1 MACSNSE
8 TRTALPLSGGSSSS
22 SGVYFFVLEEEASA
36 WQERGDAEEE
46 ARELEEL
53 EEARER
59 AKIGVPATWMS
70 MRSQPCAHGWTE
82 SPARET
88 KHRPAPHFN
97 PQGFTMKAVAAII
110 GVLAASFVV
119 AAPQAVDTTYPYT
132 GPAVPIG
139 DLVDQTINGNGKGFP
154 RLVEHP
160 AVSPKSANPTNNI
173 NVISYSYLPD
183 GVHVHFQTP
192 FGIGK
197 APMVKYGTHPEKLV
211 YEAFGHSRTYDR
223 TPPCSLVSVTQ
234 CSQFFH
240 EVSLQG
246 LEKGKTYYYQIPG
259 GNGTAES
266 HILYFSTAKKA
277 GDKTGFSVAVLNDM
291 GYTNAAGT
299 FQQLLKAVDD
309 GVAFAWHGGDIS
321 YADDW
326 YSGILGCADDWPVC
340 YNGTNNTG
348 QLPPGDFPP
357 TYFMPLPEG
366 EIPNQGGPYG
376 GDISPLYESNWDLWQ
391 QWINN
396 ITTKVPYMVL
406 PGNHEASCAEFDGPN
421 NELTALLVDG
431 KINSTANSS
440 ELSYWSCP
448 PSQRNFTAYNHR
460 FRMPGAETGGVSNFW
475 YSFDYGLAHFISF
488 DGETDYYQS
497 PEWPFVADLTGNE
510 THPLQNQTF
519 PTDSGPFGAI
529 DGSYKNNSAY
539 QQLKWIKEDL
549 ASIDRS
555 KTPWVFA
562 MSHRPMYSTETSSYQ
577 THMRAAF
584 ESLFLEYNVDLYLSG
599 HIHWYERLWPLGA
612 NGTIDM
618 SGVVDNNTYKLV
630 EGRKSMVHLIN
641 GMAGNI
647 ESHSTLGTEKVLNI
661 TAVLDF
667 LHYGYS
673 KLTVHNETTATW
685 QYIKGDDG
693 SIGDT
698 LTLIKA

>member
-1 MACSNSE
+1 
-8 TRTALPLSGGSSSS
+8 
-22 SGVYFFVLEEEASA
+22 
-36 WQERGDAEEE
+36 
-46 ARELEEL
+46 
-53 EEARER
+53 
-59 AKIGVPATWMS
+59 
-70 MRSQPCAHGWTE
+70 
-82 SPARET
+82 
-88 KHRPAPHFN
+88 
-97 PQGFTMKAVAAII
+97 MKAFTTAVAGA
-110 GVLAASFVV
+110 LAAALVS
-119 AAPQAVDTTYPYT
+119 AAPQAIDTTFPYT
-132 GPAVPIG
+132 GPAIPVG
-139 DLVDQTINGNGKGFP
+139 DLVDQTVNGNGKGFP

-160 AVSPKSANPTNNI
+160 AVKPSTANPSNNI

-183 GVHVHFQTP
+183 GVHIHFQTP
-192 FGIGK
+192 FGIGGE
-197 APMVKYGTHPEKLV
+197 PCVNWGTQADKLWHNTK
-211 YEAFGHSRTYDR
+211 GTTRTYDR

-240 EVSLQG
+240 EVSLTG
-246 LEKGKTYYYQIPG
+246 LAPGKTYYYQIPG
-259 GNGTAES
+259 GNGTTQS
-266 HILYFSTAKKA
+266 DILYFSTAKAA

-326 YSGILGCADDWPVC
+326 YSGLLPCADDWPVC

-357 TYFMPLPEG
+357 SYYLPLPDG

-376 GDISPLYESNWDLWQ
+376 GDMSPIYESNWDLWQ
-391 QWINN
+391 QWILN

-421 NELTALLVDG
+421 NELTSLLVNNVTSG
-431 KINSTANSS
+431 NLSTPTS
-440 ELSYWSCP
+440 ELTYYSCP
-448 PSQRNFTAYNHR
+448 DSQRNFTAYNHR
-460 FRMPGAETGGVSNFW
+460 FRMPGEEVGGVGNFW
-475 YSFDYGLAHFISF
+475 YSFDFGLAHFIAF
-488 DGETDYYQS
+488 NGETDYYQS
-497 PEWPFVADLTGNE
+497 PEYPFVADLTGNE
-510 THPLQNQTF
+510 THPLENQTF
-519 PTDSGPFGAI
+519 PTDSGPFGQI

-539 QQLKWIKEDL
+539 AQIQWLKKDL

-555 KTPWVFA
+555 VTPWVFA

-584 ESLFLEYNVDLYLSG
+584 EQLFIDYNVDAYFSG
-599 HIHWYERLWPLGA
+599 HIHWYERLWPLGV
-612 NGTIDM
+612 NSTIDM
-618 SGVVDNNTYKLV
+618 SGVVNNNTYKLV
-630 EGRKSMVHLIN
+630 EGRKSLVHLIN

-667 LHYGYS
+667 EHYGYS

-685 QYIKGDDG
+685 DYIKGDDG
-693 SIGDT
+693 SIGDS